1 MKTKKIIPV
10 LLCFILFNS
19 CVKDEDRV
27 FEGFSFYITSNVGS
41 FEDSEIVIGGMQN
54 GTFVPT
60 DSIQFDKIEYLS
72 KHYYFDENRWKPNLA
87 KIRTIPSERCYFKIK
102 LSDQREEFIK
112 VYNQNDT
119 MSLLLPSENVFT
131 GDYGR
136 LIIAITGTEVTG
148 RAAEEL

>member
-1 MKTKKIIPV
+1 MKKKILFLVIVV
-10 LLCFILFNS
+10 LTLSS
-19 CVKDEDRV
+19 CIKDEDRV
-27 FEGFSFYITSNVGS
+27 FEGFSFYIGSNVGS
-41 FEDSEIVIGGMQN
+41 FENAEIVIGGMQN
-54 GTFVPT
+54 NIFVPT
-60 DSIQFDKIEYLS
+60 DSIKFDKIEYLS

-112 VYNQNDT
+112 VYNQNET